1 MMRFD
6 LSHALGAFAGVL
18 VVGVGGFLL
27 GAARPPGAAA
37 TIDVRRINVREP
49 DGALR
54 MVISSAADAPG
65 IIVHGRE
72 QPHPDRRAAGILFY
86 NDEGTENGGLIFD
99 GRRDGAGARHSHESL
114 TFDRYEQ
121 DQVMQLQAS
130 EDGATRLAGLAFD
143 DRPEASLDYAAIE
156 RGRRLTGPARAAA
169 FAEAH
174 AGGAQRAFVGRA
186 ADGRSELVLRD
197 AAGKERLVLS
207 VSPDGAAR
215 IAFIDA
221 AGHVSRT
228 IEGAP

>member
-18 VVGVGGFLL
+18 AVGVGGFLL
-27 GAARPPGAAA
+27 GAARPPGPA

-65 IIVHGRE
+65 IIVRGRE
-72 QPHPDRRAAGILFY
+72 QPHPDRRTAGIIFY

-99 GRRDGAGARHSHESL
+99 GRRDGDGSRHSHESL

-130 EDGATRLAGLAFD
+130 EDGASRLAGLAFD
-143 DRPEASLDYAAIE
+143 DRPEANLDYAAIE

-169 FAEAH
+169 FAGAH

-197 AAGKERLVLS
+197 AAGKQRLVLS

-228 IEGAP
+228 IEGGP